1 MRSDIERRAE
11 LARELLREA
20 GARARERAGQGA
32 RLAVERKGLQDF
44 VTAVDREIEAFL
56 RGELARAFPEDGFL
70 GEEEGG
76 RVGRRGWV
84 LDPVDGTANFLR
96 GLPYWSTTLAFVEDG
111 RPLLGWVYDPVHDQ
125 LFEARAGEGAFRDG
139 ERIRISPAR
148 GPAEACI
155 GLSFTFHVPRARYVA
170 LIDGLL
176 EAGFD
181 HRRMGSAALGLA
193 HVADGGTEGMV
204 FLRANIWDV
213 LGGMLLVREAGGVT
227 TDFSAFGDPPRPAP
241 VFAAAPGVA
250 EELAR
255 VVERALAAAPA
266 DGDG

>member
-1 MRSDIERRAE
+1 MRAEIERRAE
-11 LARELLREA
+11 LARALLREA
-20 GARARERAGQGA
+20 GKRARERAGGGA
-32 RLAVERKGLQDF
+32 RLGIERKGLQDF
-44 VTAVDREIEAFL
+44 VTAVDRELESFL

-76 RVGRRGWV
+76 SVGRRGWV

-96 GLPYWSTTLAFVEDG
+96 GLPYWSTTLAYVEDG
-111 RPLLGWVYDPVHDQ
+111 WPVLGWVYDPVHDE
-125 LFEARAGEGAFRDG
+125 LFEARAGEGAFRNG
-139 ERIRISPAR
+139 ERIRTSTAAT
-148 GPAEACI
+148 PAEACI
-155 GLSFTFHVPRARYVA
+155 GLSFTFHVPRSRYVA

-193 HVADGGTEGMV
+193 HVADGRTEGMV

-227 TDFSAFGDPPRPAP
+227 TDVAAFGDPPRPAP

-255 VVERALAAAPA
+255 IVGRTMAA
-266 DGDG
+266 